1 MFISSGPGQ
10 EEEII
15 AGDRPLKSMLR
26 HTRLLYETITFVRY
40 PLFGPNHPA
49 RTLLHVLAASETQII
64 CQIFKVTFVKATS
77 L

>member
-49 RTLLHVLAASETQII
+49 RTLLHVQKLG
-64 CQIFKVTFVKATS
+64 
-77 L
+77 